1 MPLLD
6 SGYRLEDFIETTGR
20 ITSRDRLFETFV
32 DAMAANGFDR
42 VNFSIGRD
50 EDVPDEELG
59 FGLISNYD
67 ESWQK
72 FYVEKNF
79 VEIDPVFKCAISTY
93 HAFRWG
99 DLEKEL
105 DLSKRQVNFLR
116 QGEEAG
122 LHNGIG
128 VPFSGPRSQ
137 IAGVALAT
145 KERTTEHM
153 RNMDVLSAYCN
164 QFYHSYKRLI
174 RAKRSTLPKV
184 VNLSARE
191 KEIVQWLAAGKSD
204 DQIASILTISAH
216 TVDYHLR
223 NIFIKLG
230 ANNRVSAV
238 VIAITY
244 GLVNL

>member
-1 MPLLD
+1 MPLL
-6 SGYRLEDFIETTGR
+6 GERYRLEDFIEATGR
-20 ITSRDRLFETFV
+20 ITTRDHLFETFIA
-32 DAMAANGFDR
+32 AMAANGFDK

-50 EDVPDEELG
+50 EEVPGDELG
-59 FGLISNYD
+59 FGLISNYA

-72 FYVEKNF
+72 YYVEKSF

-93 HAFRWG
+93 HPFRWG
-99 DLEKEL
+99 DLEREL

-116 QGEEAG
+116 LGEEAG

-128 VPFSGPRSQ
+128 IPFSGPRSQ

-145 KERTTEHM
+145 TERTAEHM

-164 QFYHSYKRLI
+164 QFYHSYKRII
-174 RAKRSTLPKV
+174 RAKKKLPPKV
-184 VNLSARE
+184 VSLSARE
-191 KEIVQWLAAGKSD
+191 KEIVRWLAAGKSD
-204 DQIASILTISAH
+204 DQIGGILTISAN

-223 NIFIKLG
+223 NIFVKLG

-238 VIAITY
+238 VIAITH
-244 GLVNL
+244 GLIDL